1 MLNAFFRSE
10 RGNLA
15 VLGALCMVPLVLAMG
30 MAVDYTRLAA
40 ARSRLQT
47 VADAAALAVASSKE
61 TDQGRMR
68 QMADAY
74 VAANQTDLS
83 VENAQIASLAAN
95 DGKVDIALTARVPL
109 TFMRIA
115 RLDSMNVG
123 VSALAMR
130 AVTGSFELALVLDNT
145 WSMSEKDSSGVS
157 KITTLKSAAT
167 SLVNQLLASS
177 DANVKVAL
185 VPYADYVNVGVANRS
200 ASWLDVPADY
210 STTPAPKTCQTLT
223 TKSVC
228 VSKTPTYACTK
239 TVDGVVE
246 PATCGGVCTYQTQNV
261 APYESC
267 TGGGSPTNYKWF
279 GCVGSRTSSSGK
291 VPDRLN
297 DSKPGGKYP
306 GYLDTTQKCLNPIAP
321 LSKDK
326 QSILTA
332 INSMIINIGSYKPY
346 TYIPAGLIWGQ
357 NMLSP
362 SQPFTEGAAYDA
374 KNTNPRKVLVLM
386 TDGENTLRFN
396 QADGKH
402 VALSGTAATAATQT
416 TQVNTDTVS
425 ICTYIKSNNIEIF
438 TVAFMVDNDAA
449 KKMLTD
455 CATDATHFY
464 DASDA
469 AKLAAAFQG
478 IGDSLQQVRLAR

>member
-115 RLDSMNVG
+115 RMDSMNVG

-200 ASWLDVPADY
+200 ASWLNVPADY

-246 PATCGGVCTYQTQNV
+246 PATCGGVCTYETQNV

-279 GCVGSRTSSSGK
+279 GCVGSRTTTTAK
-291 VPDRLN
+291 VADRLN
-297 DSKPGGKYP
+297 DNNPSSKYP
-306 GYLDTTQKCLNPIAP
+306 GYLDTSQKCLNPIAP

-332 INSMIINIGSYKPY
+332 INSMIINIGNYKPN

-362 SQPFTEGAAYDA
+362 TEPFTQAAAYDA

-396 QADGKH
+396 QSDGKH

-425 ICTYIKSNNIEIF
+425 ICTYIKSHNIEVF
-438 TVAFMVDNDAA
+438 TVAFMVDNDASR
-449 KKMLTD
+449 KMLTD